1 MEHKIDSEECYNTK
15 GERIIKADLFKLQH
29 GSRFYVINGDWTGTI
44 EIEDNKHYI
53 LNAKGRFE
61 LKEHS
66 NRTLDIEILP
76 NVEEHK
82 REMDNRLKQMDIRFS
97 GVPF

>member
-1 MEHKIDSEECYNTK
+1 MTVNDTCYYTE
-15 GERIIKADLFKLQH
+15 GSRILKADLLKLQH

-44 EIEDNKHYI
+44 EIENGKHYI

-61 LKEHS
+61 LKEDS
-66 NRTLDIEILP
+66 NKTLDIEILP
-76 NVEEHK
+76 NVEKHK
-82 REMDNRLKQMDIRFS
+82 KELDNRLKQMDIRFS